1 MLDKWSKRE
10 CLIQPDVIQKDNIFI
25 QWRLHIV
32 FAPQSL
38 ETSQFLVITVRK
50 HNIQKTVERLW
61 AGSECVLPSCFIQGF
76 LMPPKKRTRL
86 TTFMHLSNLLGTGR
100 DLLPSELPTLR
111 DILRYGLLLREQSDN
126 DTRNYSVSDLAKDIY
141 PANLEKW
148 KRANDLFKQPVIN
161 SRRKCW
167 IKRKLHH
174 EAWQTFWHS

>member
-1 MLDKWSKRE
+1 MKQERVLHSTRCHTERQHIHSVKVTHRLCPTKSGDKSV
-10 CLIQPDVIQKDNIFI
+10 LG
-25 QWRLHIV
+25 HH
-32 FAPQSL
+32 
-38 ETSQFLVITVRK
+38 VRK

-86 TTFMHLSNLLGTGR
+86 TTFMHLSNLLRRGR
-100 DLLPSELPTLR
+100 DLLPSELPTQR

-141 PANLEKW
+141 PAILEKW